1 MAQQV
6 KFIKVQTY
14 AKYVSAVKT
23 HQTAI
28 VFGEFANAAAIT
40 DASAADVEGNPIN
53 LPVKCGFPVGT
64 KLIYANG
71 IQYDVTN
78 LAKFNGIDSSINYL
92 DSSLATLYNIVNEL
106 NIDLGQDYLDLS
118 TNIHDLSTYVHTTV
132 DGSISD
138 ISTKLINV
146 SSRLS
151 EVSTRLSDVSTKTND
166 LSTYVHRTVDVSISD
181 ISTRLSNV
189 STRLSGALKN
199 ASIYAEAGTDSSVK
213 ITLVTNTVGNSS
225 LSTDFKVNGSEYVN
239 VQHTN
244 GAVSVSLQNITNSV
258 NDINTNS
265 NKLVKADDLY
275 DYVTT
280 QINNLEGALQF
291 KDGVDASTLNKLAD
305 PSTGDVYVATGE
317 FLFNGHNVESGD
329 LLIYGKNEWVIV
341 ERNLDGAVEASDELD
356 VDHVVVGDG
365 NQTVKTTDFVLPTVD
380 DSTGIR
386 TAEPN
391 SSVLTTEYAV
401 RDYVDNELSAKVADV
416 KVSANTGT
424 PTYVG
429 VDVDPT
435 GRDISV
441 GVKTAS
447 LADFADLTYTEGKW
461 VAASGEIQPDG
472 LATAGDVARTIQD
485 NELVV
490 AAALNTFKDKVGLAN
505 DLTIQWQGKY
515 EDGTSIVEAIKN
527 INVAGDIQ
535 TAIEGLDSSVVATP
549 GKVLTKVVQENGELT
564 AKTEATLKING
575 VSFTGSSTEIS
586 AEIDANDIKLMTDS
600 EANADGAGKEGNPTI
615 KEAIFNLRGGKIGSI
630 HTGNN
635 ATVTD
640 ANSMELTSA
649 FTKHNIDNEYNLT
662 QSTKDASILTELLV
676 TKTTKTTATAL
687 ATDAYVQEQIETA
700 VAGALCWEEF

>member
-71 IQYDVTN
+71 TQYDVTN
-78 LAKFNGIDSSINYL
+78 LEKFEGLDVSINYL
-92 DSSLATLYNIVNEL
+92 DSSLAKLYEIVNGL
-106 NIDLGQDYLDLS
+106 NINLGQDLL
-118 TNIHDLSTYVHTTV
+118 DLSTYVHETV

-151 EVSTRLSDVSTKTND
+151 DLSTYVHTTVDGSISDISSRLANVSTRTND
-166 LSTYVHRTVDVSISD
+166 LSTYVHVTVDGSISD
-181 ISTRLSNV
+181 ISTKLKGTLTDV
-189 STRLSGALKN
+189 SL
-199 ASIYAEAGTDSSVK
+199 YAETGTDSSVN
-213 ITLVTNTVGNSS
+213 ITLGTKTVDNTAANTTV
-225 LSTDFKVNGSEYVN
+225 KVNGSEYVN

-280 QINNLEGALQF
+280 QINNLEGALIF
-291 KDGVDASTLNKLAD
+291 KSGVADASAVNKLT
-305 PSTGDVYVATGE
+305 PETGDVYVATGE
-317 FLFNGHNVESGD
+317 FEFKIGDVSHNVENGD
-329 LLIYGKNEWVIV
+329 LLIYGKDEWVIV
-341 ERNLDGAVEASDELD
+341 ERNLDGAVEAGSTL
-356 VDHVVVGDG
+356 VKDHVVVGNG
-365 NQTVKTTDFVLPTVD
+365 GQSVKTTDFVLPTVD
-380 DSTGIR
+380 NSTGI
-386 TAEPN
+386 AGAKANEN
-391 SSVLTTEYAV
+391 VLTTEYAV
-401 RDYVDNELSAKVADV
+401 RDYVDNELAAKVADV
-416 KVSANTGT
+416 KVTATTGT
-424 PTYVG
+424 DTYVDVT
-429 VDVDPT
+429 VDELT

-447 LADFADLTYTEGKW
+447 LADFADLTYTDGKW

-472 LATAGDVARTIQD
+472 LATAGDVARAIQD

-505 DLTIQWQGKY
+505 DLTIDWQGKY
-515 EDGTSIVEAIKN
+515 EDGTSIVKAIKN
-527 INVAGDIQ
+527 INVAGDIS
-535 TAIEGLDSSVVATP
+535 TAVSGLNSSVVATP
-549 GKVLTKVVQENGELT
+549 GSVLTKVVQENGKLT
-564 AKTEATLKING
+564 AKSEAVLKINN
-575 VSFTGSSTEIS
+575 VSFGGTATEIT

-600 EANADGAGKEGNPTI
+600 EAKADGVGTEGNPTV
-615 KEAIFNLRGGKIGSI
+615 KQAIFSLRDSKISSVY
-630 HTGNN
+630 TGNDEI
-635 ATVTD
+635 TVPVD
-640 ANSMELTSA
+640 SSLIVELTSE
-649 FTKHNIDNEYNLT
+649 FT
-662 QSTKDASILTELLV
+662 
-676 TKTTKTTATAL
+676 
-687 ATDAYVQEQIETA
+687 
-700 VAGALCWEEF
+700 

>member
-1 MAQQV
+1 MTQQPQV

-14 AKYVSAVKT
+14 EKYVSAVKT
-23 HQTAI
+23 HPSAI
-28 VFGEFANAAAIT
+28 VFGEFADATAIVDASNAASNQYI
-40 DASAADVEGNPIN
+40 S
-53 LPVKCGFPVGT
+53 LPKECGFPMGT

-78 LAKFNGIDSSINYL
+78 LEKFNVIDGNINYL
-92 DSSLATLYNIVNEL
+92 DSSLAILYEIVNNL
-106 NIDLGQDYLDLS
+106 SSDLGQDLL
-118 TNIHDLSTYVHTTV
+118 DLSTYVHTTV

-138 ISTKLINV
+138 ISTKVINISTRLNDV
-146 SSRLS
+146 SSRLA
-151 EVSTRLSDVSTKTND
+151 DVSAKTND
-166 LSTYVHRTVDVSISD
+166 LSTYVHVTVDGSISD
-181 ISTRLSNV
+181 ISTKLR
-189 STRLSGALKN
+189 GAIN
-199 ASIYAEAGTDSSVK
+199 DASLYAEAGTDSSVK
-213 ITLVTNTVGNSS
+213 ITLGTKTVGGTAAITSA
-225 LSTDFKVNGSEYVN
+225 KVNGSEYVN
-239 VQHTN
+239 VQHAN

-280 QINNLEGALQF
+280 QINNLEGALIF
-291 KDGVDASTLNKLAD
+291 KSGVDASTLNKLAD
-305 PSTGDVYVATGE
+305 PSTGDVYVATGKFE
-317 FLFNGHNVESGD
+317 FNGHNVENGD
-329 LLIYGKNEWVIV
+329 LLIYGEDEWVIV
-341 ERNLDGAVEASDELD
+341 ERNLDGAVEASDVLD
-356 VDHVVVGDG
+356 VDHVVVGGG

-386 TAEPN
+386 VATEN
-391 SSVLTTEYAV
+391 TSVLTTQYAV
-401 RDYVDNELSAKVADV
+401 KDYVDNKLADV
-416 KVSANTGT
+416 KVTATTGT
-424 PTYVG
+424 PTYVD
-429 VDVDPT
+429 VDVDDT

-447 LADFADLTYTEGKW
+447 LADFADLTYTDGKW

-505 DLTIQWQGKY
+505 DLTINWQGKY

-527 INVAGDIQ
+527 INVAGDIL
-535 TAIEGLDSSVVATP
+535 TAIEGLNSEVAAAA
-549 GKVLTKVVQENGELT
+549 GNVLTKVVQKDGKLT
-564 AKTEATLKING
+564 TATEAVLKINN
-575 VSFTGSSTEIS
+575 VSFNGTSTEIY
-586 AEIDANDIKLMTDS
+586 AEIDANDIKLMTDA
-600 EANADGAGKEGNPTI
+600 EAKELGVADEGNPTV
-615 KEAIFNLRGGKIGSI
+615 KEAIESLQSGKIGNI
-630 HTGNN
+630 YTENN

-649 FTKHNIDNEYNLT
+649 FTKHDINNEYNLST
-662 QSTKDASILTELLV
+662 STKDAFVLTELLV